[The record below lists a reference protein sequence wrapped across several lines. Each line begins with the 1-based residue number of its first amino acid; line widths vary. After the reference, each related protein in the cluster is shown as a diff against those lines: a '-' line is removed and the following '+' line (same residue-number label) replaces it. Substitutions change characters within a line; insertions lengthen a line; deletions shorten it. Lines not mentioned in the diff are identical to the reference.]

1 MKKTISTLS
10 VIFLAV
16 LFFSSCSNGRNLTI
30 EKRHYGK
37 GYYVHANGKRVLTN
51 DTKTADVA
59 AIDQTQV
66 ADAVSAPLA
75 PEPVVAKVDVL
86 PLNTIAVPVEK
97 SAATSKNVVAEQVV
111 AEPNRTIKKNTIAE
125 QNKEIRHAGKKAKS
139 ATDDV
144 SLVLIIVLCFLL
156 PPLAVFFSEGITT
169 NFWIDVIL
177 TLLFFLPGIIFALI
191 VCLS

>member
-16 LFFSSCSNGRNLTI
+16 LFFSSCSNGRNLSI

-59 AIDQTQV
+59 AINQTQV
-66 ADAVSAPLA
+66 ADAVSAEA
-75 PEPVVAKVDVL
+75 VVAKVDVL

-125 QNKEIRHAGKKAKS
+125 QKKEIRHAGKKAKS

-169 NFWIDVIL
+169 NFWIDLIL